1 MYHPKTLISTLL
13 FFLLALT
20 LLLQSPLPP
29 TFTTTS
35 LHQSTNPFASFQSST
50 TTIPNIVHFVHL
62 VGSERTLTLELP
74 FRQFIAIYSAWYY
87 LKPEKIFIHTDIED
101 DLLEYKIQNT
111 KSPYTRA
118 IAKLPGVQ
126 FKYHE
131 AITKTTTGNTIH
143 ELPNQSDFVRTDVL
157 EQYGG
162 IYLDDD
168 AYVLRDLAPLRNL
181 PYQNIV
187 GRQGGGQ
194 ICPAVLLAAP
204 HNKMMSAYH
213 ALQDSIF
220 DGEWQT
226 HATKLLTTLVRDF
239 QDPDG
244 QVLILDK
251 ETFFPLS
258 WLHDDLVT
266 LYGVNKESSLEAVNN
281 RPTEN
286 LAGFVEDFHLDGPET
301 WKRDWRLSYVLHG
314 WTTSLKRNL
323 ERLEQEDVFGEFREG
338 ITLDYVLAGRSNFA
352 LAVRP
357 AIRHA
362 VDTGVLDHVG
372 NMSTAFGGGEAEKG
386 GELRSLV

>member
-1 MYHPKTLISTLL
+1 M
-13 FFLLALT
+13 
-20 LLLQSPLPP
+20 
-29 TFTTTS
+29 
-35 LHQSTNPFASFQSST
+35 
-50 TTIPNIVHFVHL
+50 
-62 VGSERTLTLELP
+62 
-74 FRQFIAIYSAWYY
+74 
-87 LKPEKIFIHTDIED
+87 
-101 DLLEYKIQNT
+101 
-111 KSPYTRA
+111 
-118 IAKLPGVQ
+118 Q
-126 FKYHE
+126 FKYHK
-131 AITKTTTGNTIH
+131 AITETTTGNTIH
-143 ELPNQSDFVRTDVL
+143 ELPNQSDFIRTDVL

-168 AYVLRDLAPLRNL
+168 AYVLRDLAPLRYL

-194 ICPAVLLAAP
+194 ICPAILLAAP
-204 HNKMMSAYH
+204 HNKMISAYH

-226 HATKLLTTLVRDF
+226 HATKLLTTLVQDF

-258 WLHDDLVT
+258 WMYDDLVT
-266 LYGVNKESSLEAVNN
+266 LYGVDGHSILEVVNN

-286 LAGFVEDFHLDGPET
+286 LTDFVENFQLNPPET

-314 WTTSLKRNL
+314 WTTSLTRNL
-323 ERLEQEDVFGEFREG
+323 ERLEQEYVFGEFREG

-362 VDTGVLDHVG
+362 VDTGVLDHGG

>member
-1 MYHPKTLISTLL
+1 MHPE
-13 FFLLALT
+13 
-20 LLLQSPLPP
+20 
-29 TFTTTS
+29 
-35 LHQSTNPFASFQSST
+35 N
-50 TTIPNIVHFVHL
+50 
-62 VGSERTLTLELP
+62 
-74 FRQFIAIYSAWYY
+74 
-87 LKPEKIFIHTDIED
+87 IFIHTDIEE
-101 DLLEYKIQNT
+101 DLIKEKIENT

-126 FKYHE
+126 FKYHK
-131 AITKTTTGNTIH
+131 AITETSTGNTIH
-143 ELPNQSDFVRTDVL
+143 ELPDQSDFITTDVL

-162 IYLDDD
+162 IYLDND

-187 GRQGGGQ
+187 GRQAGGQ
-194 ICPAVLLAAP
+194 ICPAVLLASP

-220 DGEWQT
+220 DGQWQT
-226 HATKLLTTLVRDF
+226 HATVLLTTLVRDF
-239 QDPDG
+239 QAPDR
-244 QVLILDK
+244 QVLVLDK

-266 LYGVNKESSLEAVNN
+266 LYGVHEESSVEVVNN

-286 LAGFVEDFHLDGPET
+286 LTEFVESFQLEATET

-314 WTTSLKRNL
+314 WTTSLKRNFEKL
-323 ERLEQEDVFGEFREG
+323 EKEDGFDELRDG

-357 AIRHA
+357 AVRHA
-362 VDTGVLDHVG
+362 VDTGVLNHVG
-372 NMSTAFGGGEAEKG
+372 NVSTAFGGGGEEKG
-386 GELRSLV
+386 GELKDLV

>member
-1 MYHPKTLISTLL
+1 MYHTKTLIGTLL
-13 FFLLALT
+13 FFLVSLT
-20 LLLQSPLPP
+20 LLLQSPLSP
-29 TFTTTS
+29 TSISTS
-35 LHQSTNPFASFQSST
+35 LHKYTNPITRFQTSP

-62 VGSERTLTLELP
+62 VGSEQTTTLELP

-87 LKPEKIFIHTDIED
+87 LKPENIFIHTDIED
-101 DLLEYKIQNT
+101 DLIEYKIKNT

-126 FKYHE
+126 FKYHK
-131 AITKTTTGNTIH
+131 AITETSTGNTIH
-143 ELPNQSDFVRTDVL
+143 ELPDQSDFVRTDVL

-181 PYQNIV
+181 AYQNIV

-220 DGEWQT
+220 DGESQT

-239 QDPDG
+239 QAPDG

-251 ETFFPLS
+251 ETFFPFS
-258 WLHDDLVT
+258 WMHDDLVT
-266 LYGVNKESSLEAVNN
+266 LYGVNEEPSLEVVNN

-286 LAGFVEDFHLDGPET
+286 LTDFVENFHLDGPDT
-301 WKRDWRLSYVLHG
+301 WKRDWSLSYVLHG
-314 WTTSLKRNL
+314 WTTSLTRNL
-323 ERLEQEDVFGEFREG
+323 ERLEQEDVFGEFQEG